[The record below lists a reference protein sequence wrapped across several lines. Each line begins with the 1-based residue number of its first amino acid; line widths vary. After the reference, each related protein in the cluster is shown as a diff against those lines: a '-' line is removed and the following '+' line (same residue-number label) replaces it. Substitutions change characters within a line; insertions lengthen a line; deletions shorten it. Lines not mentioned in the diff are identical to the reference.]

1 MPGNPNPEPATMP
14 HPHPLRRPPFFSLS
28 LFGALLALV
37 LAPAAARAQR
47 GQELSEEQRLVQAMH
62 TIQSQVLYGWVDTL
76 ASPRFGGRLTGTP
89 TFNAAADWVIAH
101 LRAWGVA
108 PGAGDGTYRQ
118 AFPNPYTLIKPDCG
132 VWLDLPMPGGGVI
145 RKPYVFQEDYF
156 PGSTSASGEVTAEVV
171 YVGYGI
177 TAPELGFDE
186 YQGVDVKG
194 KIVLMEPESPVGP
207 DPDAEQFARWRPY
220 SFHQYKLENAARHG
234 AAGMLYDYHI
244 VNPNNAYIEGFV
256 YSAVNTTVVEDLF
269 AGTGRVHREVVRSIR
284 DGLKPAS
291 FATGKTVTIRN
302 TTEHHPEGVAYNVIG
317 LLEGSDPALKDEVI
331 ILGGHLDGLG
341 YNYDLMPG
349 ANDNASAVAV
359 IMGTAEALAA
369 SPVRPRRSVLF
380 LFFGAEEQ
388 GVAGSAWYLDH
399 PVFPL
404 AKTVGLLN
412 LDMVGSG
419 DRISGGGGGN
429 YPAFWKYI
437 EGANERW
444 VHRIMRGSFNANL
457 GRPRLDAA
465 RFMWAGVPSISFA
478 TSGSR
483 SFYHNTRDDIST
495 ITPEIMEDL
504 AQILFLAVVEMGR
517 ADRLDF
523 RPAGRPTGCGRP

>member
-1 MPGNPNPEPATMP
+1 MMPRS
-14 HPHPLRRPPFFSLS
+14 PLRRRHPLLVLS
-28 LFGALLALV
+28 LLGALLALV
-37 LAPAAARAQR
+37 LAPSATRAQR
-47 GQELSEEQRLVQAMH
+47 GQELSEEQRLVQVMH

-76 ASPRFGGRLTGTP
+76 ASPLYGGRLTGTP
-89 TFNAAADWVIAH
+89 EYNASAEWVIAH
-101 LRAWGVA
+101 LEAWGIA
-108 PGAGDGTYRQ
+108 PGAGDGSYLQ
-118 AFPNPYTLIKPDCG
+118 AFPNPYTLVKPDCG

-145 RKPYVFQEDYF
+145 RKPYVFEEDYF
-156 PGSTSASGEVTAEVV
+156 PGSTSAGGEVTAEVV

-177 TAPELGFDE
+177 TAPELGYDE
-186 YQGVDVKG
+186 YRGLDVKG

-207 DPDAEQFARWRPY
+207 NPDAEQFAQWRPY

-269 AGTGRVHREVVRSIR
+269 AGTGRVHREVMRGIR
-284 DGLKPAS
+284 ESLKPAS

-302 TTEHHPEGVAYNVIG
+302 TTEHHPEGVAYNVVG
-317 LLEGSDPALKDEVI
+317 LIEGSDPALKEEVI

-341 YNYDLMPG
+341 YNYELMPG
-349 ANDNASAVAV
+349 ANDNCSAVAV
-359 IMGTAEALAA
+359 IMGVAEAMAS
-369 SPVRPRRSVLF
+369 SPVRPRRSVMFLF
-380 LFFGAEEQ
+380 LGAEEQ
-388 GVAGSAWYLDH
+388 GVSGSAWYLEH
-399 PVFPL
+399 PLFPL

-412 LDMVGSG
+412 LDGVGCG

-429 YPAFWKYI
+429 YPAFWTFI
-437 EGANERW
+437 EAANERW
-444 VHRIMRGSFNANL
+444 VHRIVRGGFNANL

-465 RFMWAGVPSISFA
+465 RFMWAGVPSISFS
-478 TSGSR
+478 TSGSH
-483 SFYHNTRDDIST
+483 SFYHNTLDDITT

-504 AQILFLAVVEMGR
+504 AQIIFLAVVEMGR

-523 RPAGRPTGCGRP
+523 RPAGRPAGCGRP